1 MKNPMICVDLLDTV
15 AMENDLHVYEFHGY
29 VELREVTP

>member
-15 AMENDLHVYEFHGY
+15 AMENDHIRGESSTRVRVPWLC
-29 VELREVTP
+29 